1 VAVARRRWGI
11 AFAFVGLGLL
21 LAYIAY
27 VASLVFATQQTYH
40 LTTGQALAHLGMDST
55 SWLWQ
60 RSAVSVLL
68 VCLSGYLRYRAPR
81 RRVQS
86 LDEQKQAIRE
96 QMELAALK
104 RQQRQAQAEGAI
116 GLLRGALQTARASAA
131 PAQRTTRS
139 VAQEESEGDADAAT
153 PLSWQPLAPVR
164 PGDRGRQDD
173 LDRQSDQGSRN
184 HTSPRQASG
193 SS

>member
-1 VAVARRRWGI
+1 
-11 AFAFVGLGLL
+11 
-21 LAYIAY
+21 
-27 VASLVFATQQTYH
+27 
-40 LTTGQALAHLGMDST
+40 MDSM

-81 RRVQS
+81 RRVRS
-86 LDEQKQAIRE
+86 LDEQKQAIQE

-104 RQQRQAQAEGAI
+104 RQQSQAQAEGAI
-116 GLLRGALQTARASAA
+116 GLLRGALQTARAEAV

-139 VAQEESEGDADAAT
+139 VAHEESEDRADPAT
-153 PLSWQPLAPVR
+153 PLSWQPLAPAR
-164 PGDRGRQDD
+164 PGDRGSQG
-173 LDRQSDQGSRN
+173 DQGDLGRQGNLTNQGSHN
-184 HTSPRQASG
+184 HASPRQASR

>member
-1 VAVARRRWGI
+1 MAL
-11 AFAFVGLGLL
+11 AFVLLGLL
-21 LAYIAY
+21 LAYIGY
-27 VASLVFATQQTYH
+27 VASLVFATQQAYH
-40 LTTGQALAHLGMDST
+40 LPTGQALARLGMDST

-81 RRVQS
+81 RRVRS
-86 LDEQKQAIRE
+86 LDDQKQAIQE

-116 GLLRGALQTARASAA
+116 GLLRGALETARAA
-131 PAQRTTRS
+131 PAHTAARS
-139 VAQEESEGDADAAT
+139 VTHQESEGDADAAT
-153 PLSWQPLAPVR
+153 PLSWQPLAPAR
-164 PGDRGRQDD
+164 PGSQGD
-173 LDRQSDQGSRN
+173 LTNQGSRN
-184 HTSPRQASG
+184 HTSVRQASR